1 MLETQLEFIR
11 QFQQLLGL
19 AWEPFFAALSFLG
32 EEQFFLV
39 ALPLLFWS
47 VDYRL
52 GARIAYLYIVSSAL
66 NTGLKALFAEPRP
79 YDLDPSVGLSESPGG
94 GLPSGHAQA
103 GLLIWGY
110 LAARVRGLGAWVG
123 AALLIFL
130 IGLSRVF
137 LGVHFPT
144 DVLGGWLIGA
154 ALLFGYLRA
163 GSTVE
168 RSLAQLGFGYQLALS
183 IGLPLLLAAIEPN
196 DEVIAAMGVFGGL
209 SLGLALSARYLGFSA
224 AGTLAQR
231 GARYLVGV
239 IVVIGLFFGLRS
251 LFPAEGEALYAA
263 FRYLRYLAVG
273 LWVALGAPW
282 AFIRL
287 GLAGSSRTNAGTGE

>member
-1 MLETQLEFIR
+1 MLESQLQFIR
-11 QFQQLLGL
+11 QFQEVLGL
-19 AWEPFFAALSFLG
+19 AWEPFFEALSFLG

-52 GARIAYLYIVSSAL
+52 GMQIAYLYIVSSAF
-66 NTGLKALFAEPRP
+66 NTGLKALFAQPRP
-79 YDLDPSVGLSESPGG
+79 YDLDPSVQLSESPGG

-110 LAARVRGLGAWVG
+110 LATRIRGLWAWVG

-130 IGLSRVF
+130 IGLSRIY

-144 DVLGGWLIGA
+144 DVLGGWTIGA
-154 ALLFGYLRA
+154 VLLFGYLRA

-183 IGLPLLLAAIEPN
+183 IGLPLLLASVEPS
-196 DEVIAAMGVFGGL
+196 DEVLSAMGVFSGL
-209 SLGLALSARYLGFSA
+209 SLGLALNARYLGYSA
-224 AGTLAQR
+224 SGTTVQR
-231 GARYLVGV
+231 GLRYLVGV
-239 IVVIGLFFGLRS
+239 IVVVGLFFGLRS
-251 LFPAEGEALYAA
+251 LFPAEGQSLYAG
-263 FRYLRYLAVG
+263 FRYVRYAAVG
-273 LWVALGAPW
+273 LWVAAGAPW
-282 AFIRL
+282 TFVRI
-287 GLAGSSRTNAGTGE
+287 GLADQRPT